1 MKKTGKVL
9 GLGISLLTISTLMA
23 CSSIS
28 KLHSSSK
35 EDKTEV
41 TSSTSEKKGIIDKA
55 KEKLGVD
62 KFDPQDTSD
71 QTIESIKTYEDYLIM
86 YEKIIQDY
94 FDQCEAVY
102 KEKGL
107 GDDASFEEQK
117 KSLTQSMEDQK
128 KQYGALKNSPIQGKE
143 HIVQF
148 LKEYRDSL
156 KELVDQLA
164 AS

>member
-1 MKKTGKVL
+1 
-9 GLGISLLTISTLMA
+9 
-23 CSSIS
+23 
-28 KLHSSSK
+28 
-35 EDKTEV
+35 
-41 TSSTSEKKGIIDKA
+41 
-55 KEKLGVD
+55 
-62 KFDPQDTSD
+62 
-71 QTIESIKTYEDYLIM
+71 M

>member
-35 EDKTEV
+35 EDKTEA

-71 QTIESIKTYEDYLIM
+71 QTIESINLWGLLDNVWKDYTRL
-86 YEKIIQDY
+86 
-94 FDQCEAVY
+94 FW
-102 KEKGL
+102 
-107 GDDASFEEQK
+107 
-117 KSLTQSMEDQK
+117 SMW
-128 KQYGALKNSPIQGKE
+128 SC
-143 HIVQF
+143 V
-148 LKEYRDSL
+148 
-156 KELVDQLA
+156 
-164 AS
+164 